1 VIINYHYL
9 LKSTLDYLSQHHSIQ
24 TSHQIIFMSNK
35 EKIFFEV
42 RNLTKI
48 FRPVGLY
55 GKTEVIKALNNVSF
69 SVSLGQTMGI
79 VGESGSGKS
88 TIGRCVL
95 GLTELSSG
103 EIILG
108 GEQIN
113 YKRKKDIK
121 NFRRKIQIVF
131 QNPQRSFNPVYNI
144 RTSVGESLN
153 VRPEWSRK
161 QRLQRI
167 EEVLDAV
174 KINEELRNRRP
185 EQLSGGQLQRVAI
198 ARAIAPEPNLIFLD
212 EPTSSLDLSVRSEVL
227 SLLNELQKTLNIT
240 YVFVS
245 HDLEVVRAITNNIIV
260 MYRGQIVEKGS
271 SEVLF
276 KNPSHPYTQ
285 ALLAASEF

>member
-1 VIINYHYL
+1 
-9 LKSTLDYLSQHHSIQ
+9 
-24 TSHQIIFMSNK
+24 MSNK
-35 EKIFFEV
+35 EKIVFEV
-42 RNLTKI
+42 RNLTKN
-48 FRPVGLY
+48 FRSVGLS
-55 GKTEVIKALNNVSF
+55 GKTEIIKALKNVSF
-69 SVSLGQTMGI
+69 SVSLGQTVGI

-185 EQLSGGQLQRVAI
+185 DQLSGGQLQRVAI
-198 ARAIAPEPNLIFLD
+198 ARAIAPEPKLIFLD
-212 EPTSSLDLSVRSEVL
+212 EPTSSLDLSVRGEVL
-227 SLLNELQKTLNIT
+227 RLLNELQYSLSIT

-245 HDLEVVRAITNNIIV
+245 HDLEVVRAVAHNIVV
-260 MYRGQIVEKGS
+260 MYRGQIVEEAPVGS
-271 SEVLF
+271 LF
-276 KNPSHPYTQ
+276 RTPIHP
-285 ALLAASEF
+285 

>member
-1 VIINYHYL
+1 
-9 LKSTLDYLSQHHSIQ
+9 
-24 TSHQIIFMSNK
+24 MSNK
-35 EKIFFEV
+35 EKIVFEV
-42 RNLTKI
+42 RNLTKN
-48 FRPVGLY
+48 FRSVGLS
-55 GKTEVIKALNNVSF
+55 GKTEIIKALNNVSF

-161 QRLQRI
+161 QRQKRI

-227 SLLNELQKTLNIT
+227 SLLNELQNTLNIT

-260 MYRGQIVEKGS
+260 MYRGQIVEEGS

>member
-1 VIINYHYL
+1 
-9 LKSTLDYLSQHHSIQ
+9 
-24 TSHQIIFMSNK
+24 MSNK

-42 RNLTKI
+42 RNINKI
-48 FRPVGLY
+48 FQPLVLY
-55 GKTEVIKALNNVSF
+55 GKTEVINALNNVSF

-161 QRLQRI
+161 QRQKRI

-260 MYRGQIVEKGS
+260 MYRGQIVEEGS

>member
-1 VIINYHYL
+1 
-9 LKSTLDYLSQHHSIQ
+9 
-24 TSHQIIFMSNK
+24 MSNK
-35 EKIFFEV
+35 EKIVFEV
-42 RNLTKI
+42 RNLTKN
-48 FRPVGLY
+48 FRSVGLS
-55 GKTEVIKALNNVSF
+55 GKTEIIKALNNVSF
-69 SVSLGQTMGI
+69 SVSLGQTVGI

-88 TIGRCVL
+88 TIGRCAL

-185 EQLSGGQLQRVAI
+185 DQLSGGQLQRVAI

-227 SLLNELQKTLNIT
+227 SLLNGLQNTLNIT

-245 HDLEVVRAITNNIIV
+245 HDLEVVRAVTNNIIV
-260 MYRGQIVEKGS
+260 MYRGQIVEEGS

-276 KNPSHPYTQ
+276 NNPSHPYTQ

>member
-1 VIINYHYL
+1 
-9 LKSTLDYLSQHHSIQ
+9 
-24 TSHQIIFMSNK
+24 MSNK
-35 EKIFFEV
+35 EKIVFEV
-42 RNLTKI
+42 RNLTKN
-48 FRPVGLY
+48 FRSVGLS
-55 GKTEVIKALNNVSF
+55 GKTEIIKALKNVSF
-69 SVSLGQTMGI
+69 SVSLGQTVGI

-88 TIGRCVL
+88 TIGRCAL

-108 GEQIN
+108 GEKIN

-153 VRPEWSRK
+153 ARPEWSRK
-161 QRLQRI
+161 QRHQRI

-174 KINEELRNRRP
+174 KINDELRNRRP

-198 ARAIAPEPNLIFLD
+198 ARAIAPKPNLIFLD

-227 SLLNELQKTLNIT
+227 SLLNELQNTLNIT

-245 HDLEVVRAITNNIIV
+245 HDLEVVRAVTNNIIV
-260 MYRGQIVEKGS
+260 MYRGQIVEEGS

-276 KNPSHPYTQ
+276 KNPSHPYTKE
-285 ALLAASEF
+285 LLVASKF

>member
-1 VIINYHYL
+1 
-9 LKSTLDYLSQHHSIQ
+9 
-24 TSHQIIFMSNK
+24 MSNK
-35 EKIFFEV
+35 EKIVFEV
-42 RNLTKI
+42 RNLTKN
-48 FRPVGLY
+48 FRSVGLS
-55 GKTEVIKALNNVSF
+55 GKTEIIKALNNVSF

-161 QRLQRI
+161 QRQKRI

-227 SLLNELQKTLNIT
+227 GLLNELQKTLNIT

-260 MYRGQIVEKGS
+260 MYRGQIVEEGS

>member
-1 VIINYHYL
+1 
-9 LKSTLDYLSQHHSIQ
+9 
-24 TSHQIIFMSNK
+24 MSNK
-35 EKIFFEV
+35 EKIIFEV

-48 FRPVGLY
+48 FRSVGLS
-55 GKTEVIKALNNVSF
+55 GKTEMIKALNNVSF

-108 GEQIN
+108 GEKIN

-161 QRLQRI
+161 QRLRRI
-167 EEVLDAV
+167 DEVLDAV
-174 KINEELRNRRP
+174 KINEELR
-185 EQLSGGQLQRVAI
+185 AI
-198 ARAIAPEPNLIFLD
+198 NSRYVKNFSSFL
-212 EPTSSLDLSVRSEVL
+212 
-227 SLLNELQKTLNIT
+227 KI
-240 YVFVS
+240 
-245 HDLEVVRAITNNIIV
+245 
-260 MYRGQIVEKGS
+260 
-271 SEVLF
+271 
-276 KNPSHPYTQ
+276 
-285 ALLAASEF
+285 

>member
-1 VIINYHYL
+1 
-9 LKSTLDYLSQHHSIQ
+9 
-24 TSHQIIFMSNK
+24 MSNK
-35 EKIFFEV
+35 EKIVFEV
-42 RNLTKI
+42 RNLTKH
-48 FRPVGLY
+48 FRSVGLS
-55 GKTEVIKALNNVSF
+55 GKIEIIKALNNVSF

-88 TIGRCVL
+88 TIGRCAL

-185 EQLSGGQLQRVAI
+185 DQLSGGQLQRVAI

-245 HDLEVVRAITNNIIV
+245 HDLEVVRAVTNNIIV
-260 MYRGQIVEKGS
+260 MYRGQIVEEGS

>member
-1 VIINYHYL
+1 
-9 LKSTLDYLSQHHSIQ
+9 
-24 TSHQIIFMSNK
+24 MSNK
-35 EKIFFEV
+35 EKIVFEV

-103 EIILG
+103 EIIIG

-161 QRLQRI
+161 QRQKRI

-227 SLLNELQKTLNIT
+227 SLLNELQNTLNIT

-245 HDLEVVRAITNNIIV
+245 HDLEVVRAVTNNIIV
-260 MYRGQIVEKGS
+260 MYRGQIVEEGS

>member
-1 VIINYHYL
+1 
-9 LKSTLDYLSQHHSIQ
+9 
-24 TSHQIIFMSNK
+24 MSNK
-35 EKIFFEV
+35 EKIIFEV

-48 FRPVGLY
+48 FRSVGLS
-55 GKTEVIKALNNVSF
+55 GKTEMIKALNNVSF

-108 GEQIN
+108 GEKIN

-153 VRPEWSRK
+153 ARPEWSRK
-161 QRLQRI
+161 QRHQRI

-174 KINEELRNRRP
+174 KIHDELRNRRP

-198 ARAIAPEPNLIFLD
+198 ARAIAPKPNLIFLD

-227 SLLNELQKTLNIT
+227 SLLSELQNTLNIT

-245 HDLEVVRAITNNIIV
+245 HDLEVVRAVTNNIIV
-260 MYRGQIVEKGS
+260 MYRGQIVEEGS

-276 KNPSHPYTQ
+276 NNPSHPYTQ

>member
-1 VIINYHYL
+1 
-9 LKSTLDYLSQHHSIQ
+9 
-24 TSHQIIFMSNK
+24 MSNK
-35 EKIFFEV
+35 EKIVFEV

-48 FRPVGLY
+48 FRSVGLS
-55 GKTEVIKALNNVSF
+55 GKTEIIKALNNVSF

-161 QRLQRI
+161 QRHKRI

-260 MYRGQIVEKGS
+260 MYRGQIVEEGS

>member
-1 VIINYHYL
+1 
-9 LKSTLDYLSQHHSIQ
+9 
-24 TSHQIIFMSNK
+24 MSNK
-35 EKIFFEV
+35 EKIVFEV
-42 RNLTKI
+42 RNLTKN
-48 FRPVGLY
+48 FRSVGLS
-55 GKTEVIKALNNVSF
+55 GKTEIIKALNNVSF
-69 SVSLGQTMGI
+69 SVILGQTMGI

-161 QRLQRI
+161 QRQKRI

-260 MYRGQIVEKGS
+260 MYRGQIVEEGS

>member
-1 VIINYHYL
+1 
-9 LKSTLDYLSQHHSIQ
+9 
-24 TSHQIIFMSNK
+24 MSNK
-35 EKIFFEV
+35 EKIVFEV
-42 RNLTKI
+42 RNLTKN
-48 FRPVGLY
+48 FRSVGLS
-55 GKTEVIKALNNVSF
+55 GKTEIIKALNNVSF
-69 SVSLGQTMGI
+69 SVSLGQTVGI

-88 TIGRCVL
+88 TIGRCAL

-113 YKRKKDIK
+113 FKRKKDIN

-161 QRLQRI
+161 QRQKRI

-260 MYRGQIVEKGS
+260 MYRGQIVEEGS